1 MDAERRLRRAPGRAA
16 GRTGIDDD
24 WNQVNRGFSAAEKEN
39 AQRRASGSSMQPDT
53 RYAKSGDVHIAYQ
66 VFGEGPLNV
75 VFAPPTVTN
84 VEHWWDEPDMSRWLL
99 RLASYARVVIF
110 DKRGTGLSD
119 RVADLP
125 TLDQR
130 IDDLRAV
137 MDAVDMEQAALLGI
151 SEGGTM
157 CALFAATHPN
167 RCRALLLC
175 GAFARITSW
184 FPTPEAFAQ
193 FLGYVD
199 HGWGSGGSLA
209 MFAPSRANDLTFQR
223 WWAKH
228 ERLGASPASVA
239 AYMRMNMQID
249 ISDIVSTIRVP
260 TLVIH
265 RTDDKV
271 INVEGGRFLAE
282 HIPAARY
289 IELPGVDHLPFVGDN
304 AGDIADAIEEF
315 LTGSRPPVAV
325 DRVLATVL
333 FTDIVGSTEKAAAL
347 GDHRWRD
354 LLDNHHAAVRRT
366 LSRFRGHEIK
376 TTGDGVL
383 ATFDGPARGV
393 RCACAIADE
402 VKPLGI
408 EVRAGLHTGE
418 CEMIDDDVG
427 GIAVHIGARVA
438 AIAGAGEVLVSST
451 VKDLVAGSGLR
462 FGDHGSYSLKGVP
475 GEWRIFAVER

>member
-1 MDAERRLRRAPGRAA
+1 
-16 GRTGIDDD
+16 
-24 WNQVNRGFSAAEKEN
+24 
-39 AQRRASGSSMQPDT
+39 MQPDT

-66 VFGEGPLNV
+66 VFGRGPLNV
-75 VFAPPTVTN
+75 VFAPPSTSN
-84 VEHWWDEPDMSRWLL
+84 VEHWWDEPDASRWLL
-99 RLASYARVVIF
+99 RLASYARVVMF

-119 RVADLP
+119 RVELP
-125 TLDQR
+125 GLDHR
-130 IDDLRAV
+130 MDDLRAV

-157 CALFAATHPN
+157 AALFAATYPN
-167 RCRALLLC
+167 RCRALVLC
-175 GAFARITSW
+175 GAFARRNLSTQ
-184 FPTPEAFAQ
+184 AFAEI
-193 FLGYVD
+193 LDYVD
-199 HGWGSGGSLA
+199 HSWGSGGSVVR
-209 MFAPSRANDLTFQR
+209 FAPSRANDLAFQR
-223 WWAKH
+223 WWAKF
-228 ERLGASPASVA
+228 ERLGASPAGIA
-239 AYMRMNMQID
+239 AYARVNNQID

-271 INVEGGRFLAE
+271 INVEAGQFLAQ
-282 HIPAARY
+282 HIPGARY
-289 IELPGVDHLPFVGDN
+289 IELPGVDHLPFVGNN
-304 AGDIADAIEEF
+304 AGDIDDAIEEF
-315 LTGSRPPVAV
+315 LTGSRPPVAL

-354 LLDNHHAAVRRT
+354 LLDNHHTAIRRT

-402 VKPLGI
+402 IRPLGI

-418 CEMIDDDVG
+418 CEMIGDDVG

-462 FGDHGSYSLKGVP
+462 FGDRGSHSLKGVP